1 MLCTIAG
8 RFGRVIVIP
17 KDGDENMLRREIFME
32 LRQLDNLIQNATTTY
47 DGDTFTYKDNC
58 ARWENE
64 CFENDI
70 LNLDALMDDVSGTLT
85 KTVTPN

>member
-1 MLCTIAG
+1 
-8 RFGRVIVIP
+8 
-17 KDGDENMLRREIFME
+17 MLRREIFME

-47 DGDTFTYKDNC
+47 DGDTFSYKDNC

-70 LNLDALMDDVSGTLT
+70 LNLDALMDDVIRNLYYNRNSTNLCFNLCRSNR
-85 KTVTPN
+85 VS

>member
-1 MLCTIAG
+1 
-8 RFGRVIVIP
+8 
-17 KDGDENMLRREIFME
+17 MLRREIFME

-70 LNLDALMDDVSGTLT
+70 LNLDALMDDVSWTYT
-85 KTVTPN
+85 KNEFQFNFPSLCRSNRVSLI

>member
-1 MLCTIAG
+1 
-8 RFGRVIVIP
+8 
-17 KDGDENMLRREIFME
+17 MLRREIFME

-70 LNLDALMDDVSGTLT
+70 LNLDALMDDVSGTST
-85 KTVTPN
+85 KTLTPN